1 MQKIVRVGRD
11 LIEKGEDFVLAQ
23 VLETVGS
30 TPRKRGAYMIMDQD
44 QNFYGTVGGGK
55 LEAEVEQRCKM
66 VMADKKDQDF
76 DFSLTPAD
84 QQGIDMQCGGD
95 AKVRVSYIEA
105 QNTKDFG
112 QEWLSPN
119 KTYIFGGGH
128 VGKEVEKMLAY
139 IGFKTFVIDDR
150 EEFANRERFPTATE
164 VKVIPDFYSAFDGL
178 ICDENTYLVI
188 VTRGHSWDYEVL
200 KVALQQTSAY
210 IGMIGSRRKNKTIF
224 DRLREEG
231 VTEEALSRVQAPIG
245 LSIGAETPE
254 EIAISIA
261 AEIIQV
267 KAAYES

>member
-11 LIEKGEDFVLAQ
+11 LIEKGEDFVLAE

-30 TPRKRGAYMIMDQD
+30 TPRKRGAYMIMDKE

-55 LEAEVEQRCKM
+55 LEAEVQARCPL
-66 VMADKKDQDF
+66 VMEDKKTQDF

-95 AKVRVSYIEA
+95 AKVRIAYIDA
-105 QNTKDFG
+105 HNTPDFG
-112 QEWLSPN
+112 QEWLSFN
-119 KTYIFGGGH
+119 KVYIFGGGH
-128 VGKEVEKMLAY
+128 VGLEVEKMLAY
-139 IGFKTFVIDDR
+139 IGFKTTVIDDR
-150 EEFANRERFPTATE
+150 KEFVNRQRFPKAGD
-164 VKVIPDFYSAFDGL
+164 VKLVKDFSSAFDGL
-178 ICDENTYLVI
+178 DCDENTYLVI

-200 KVALQQTSAY
+200 KRALQEKVAY
-210 IGMIGSRRKNKTIF
+210 IGMIGSKRKNKTIF

-231 VTEEALSRVQAPIG
+231 VTEDMLKQVHAPIG

-254 EIAISIA
+254 EIAVSIA

-267 KAAYES
+267 KAANEN